1 MLITPSSCQD
11 HTMDTVECTCRGD
24 PGAVFL
30 SSTVR
35 SAVFATQGKNMIT
48 KASILESLNT
58 FENERR
64 HLHRVFFTDREGT
77 HPDQVIYYPSM
88 DYGADANRYS
98 CQQTMVMIHSV
109 KVSLLT
115 APITINNLLYY
126 DIMLNGCLNTVRRHG
141 IGTLVL
147 SAKIITNGQF

>member
-1 MLITPSSCQD
+1 
-11 HTMDTVECTCRGD
+11 MDTVECTCRGD

-64 HLHRVFFTDREGT
+64 HLHRELR
-77 HPDQVIYYPSM
+77 
-88 DYGADANRYS
+88 GALLCPLPAALLLPPPR
-98 CQQTMVMIHSV
+98 HSLW
-109 KVSLLT
+109 S
-115 APITINNLLYY
+115 
-126 DIMLNGCLNTVRRHG
+126 
-141 IGTLVL
+141 
-147 SAKIITNGQF
+147 

>member
-1 MLITPSSCQD
+1 MFCANLNCADICSLLFVLYPCHNQ
-11 HTMDTVECTCRGD
+11 VECTCRGD

-48 KASILESLNT
+48 KASVLESLNT

-77 HPDQVIYYPSM
+77 QPDQVHYYPSM
-88 DYGADANRYS
+88 DYGPDANR
-98 CQQTMVMIHSV
+98 TLELKELVVFTDFLDI
-109 KVSLLT
+109 LRAPLT
-115 APITINNLLYY
+115 
-126 DIMLNGCLNTVRRHG
+126 R
-141 IGTLVL
+141 
-147 SAKIITNGQF
+147 